1 MSANYETG
9 LATLDDIPAIVAMQ
23 EVKNLHENGGGLSVR
38 QTADWFRR
46 IMSEMPIIV
55 ARRDGVVVGYA
66 LATSIAA
73 KSHVR
78 IVQTMLRAFPAPSN
92 CYLYG
97 PVCVTESERGNRLA
111 AMMYQEMRKRLPGRT
126 AMSFVRSDNVPSLKA
141 RMFASCPLYPRKR
154 TLEVSRGMSALC
166 QKRTHALQQTPAY
179 STVGATHD

>member
-23 EVKNLHENGGGLSVR
+23 EVNLHENGGGLSVR

-46 IMSEMPIIV
+46 TMSEMPIIV

-73 KSHVR
+73 KSHVG

-111 AMMYQEMRKRLPGRT
+111 AMMYHLPGRT

-141 RMFASCPLYPRKR
+141 NRKMGKMELGEFEHDGESYIVFAFTS
-154 TLEVSRGMSALC
+154 
-166 QKRTHALQQTPAY
+166 
-179 STVGATHD
+179 